1 MTNPLQ
7 YIEKYPERAKQI
19 LGIDYQQW
27 VSLVEVAR
35 NEEER
40 IRLAQEHQK
49 IRINKKGGGRPK
61 KLRREEEICLCIF
74 YLRHLPTFEILG
86 LQFDISKIQAN
97 DTFNYWIEIIRK
109 ILPASLMEQAIKDR
123 EELERVK
130 ELLSEYEL
138 IVDSWEQPRER
149 PEDNQIQK
157 EYYSGKKRMRSG
169 RVTRPWKR
177 TKQKQHT
184 FKGQVVTLPSGKDL
198 VDVEVGRQG
207 KTSDINMFREQQKK
221 FQSEQKFTGDKGY
234 QGGINIK
241 IPQKKPKGKEL
252 TEHQKEGNKVISSQR
267 IYVEHVIRLLKIFRA
282 AKERFRMKENK
293 YEQIILTICGLV
305 RLRIGT
311 VILSTL

>member
-27 VSLVEVAR
+27 VALVEVAK

-74 YLRHLPTFEILG
+74 YLRHLHTSEILA
-86 LQFDISKIQAN
+86 LQFDISKTQAN

-130 ELLSEYEL
+130 ELLSKYEL

-157 EYYSGKKRMRSG
+157 EYYSGKK
-169 RVTRPWKR
+169 
-177 TKQKQHT
+177 KQHT

-241 IPQKKPKGKEL
+241 TPQKKPKGKEL
-252 TEHQKEGNKVISSQR
+252 TEHQKEENKVISSQR